1 MKLQEIYLYSKPNA
15 LFITRVWTCMG
26 WFGKKKEEKKKF
38 DYSEETKELF
48 AERDAYYAEQ
58 RRKLGGGDSNPE
70 LANQK
75 QETESPSRK
84 EDLEDLLGGSG
95 DFNPYVNKDEA
106 PPIASS
112 GISSSKSS
120 PASSSAYFCAS
131 CGKEFQE
138 KWGKCPSCGGDMKK
152 VEAQSVEPTSSAPSQ
167 NSSGSTSINSDLGD
181 PLDDLLGDFSSPT
194 ENDSSSDSSDDLPN
208 NIRMVGDDDSG
219 PSTDFGAQ
227 RSSHSNRKRVRK
239 VRKVKRP
246 RNP

>member
-1 MKLQEIYLYSKPNA
+1 
-15 LFITRVWTCMG
+15 MG

-95 DFNPYVNKDEA
+95 DFNPYVNKEEA
-106 PPIASS
+106 SSTASSSIASTQS
-112 GISSSKSS
+112 T
-120 PASSSAYFCAS
+120 PASSAYYCAS

-152 VEAQSVEPTSSAPSQ
+152 VETKSAEPTPSATSE
-167 NSSGSTSINSDLGD
+167 NSSSSMPINSEVGD

-194 ENDSSSDSSDDLPN
+194 EDDSSSDSSDDLPN
-208 NIRMVGDDDSG
+208 NIRMVGDGDSG

-246 RNP
+246 RNR

>member
-1 MKLQEIYLYSKPNA
+1 
-15 LFITRVWTCMG
+15 MG

-75 QETESPSRK
+75 QEAESPSRK
-84 EDLEDLLGGSG
+84 EDLEDLLGDSG
-95 DFNPYVNKDEA
+95 DFNPYVDKDESA
-106 PPIASS
+106 PIPPAS
-112 GISSSKSS
+112 IPSSQPSS
-120 PASSSAYFCAS
+120 TSSSAYSCSS

-138 KWGKCPSCGGDMKK
+138 KWGKCPSCGGEMKRA
-152 VEAQSVEPTSSAPSQ
+152 ESQAPEPTSPAPPQDPSSPAPS
-167 NSSGSTSINSDLGD
+167 NSNVGD
-181 PLDDLLGDFSSPT
+181 PLDDLLGDFGAPS
-194 ENDSSSDSSDDLPN
+194 EDDSSKDSSEELPN
-208 NIRMVGDDDSG
+208 NIRNVSDDDGG

-227 RSSHSNRKRVRK
+227 RSSHSNRKKVRK

-246 RNP
+246 RKP

>member
-1 MKLQEIYLYSKPNA
+1 MA
-15 LFITRVWTCMG
+15 

-75 QETESPSRK
+75 KEVESPSRE
-84 EDLEDLLGGSG
+84 EDLENLLGGSG
-95 DFNPYVNKDEA
+95 DFNPYVNKDESTSSA
-106 PPIASS
+106 PTSIPSS
-112 GISSSKSS
+112 QS
-120 PASSSAYFCAS
+120 PSSSAYSCSS

-138 KWGKCPSCGGDMKK
+138 KWGKCPSCGGEMKK
-152 VEAQSVEPTSSAPSQ
+152 AESQSPEPTSSVPIQ
-167 NSSGSTSINSDLGD
+167 DTTTPSTSDSNIGD
-181 PLDDLLGDFSSPT
+181 PLDDLLGDFGSTDNDSG
-194 ENDSSSDSSDDLPN
+194 NDSSDELPN
-208 NIRMVGDDDSG
+208 NVRNVSDDDGG

-227 RSSHSNRKRVRK
+227 RSSHSNRKKVRK

-246 RNP
+246 RNK